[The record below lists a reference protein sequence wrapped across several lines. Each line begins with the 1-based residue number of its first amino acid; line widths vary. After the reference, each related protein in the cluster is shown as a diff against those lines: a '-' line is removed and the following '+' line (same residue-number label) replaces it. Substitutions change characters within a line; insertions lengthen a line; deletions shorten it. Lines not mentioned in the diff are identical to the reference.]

1 MTNIT
6 NPMQIQTEVAKGTWK
21 PNLYLTNIAIASFQS
36 DEDFAA
42 SKIFPVVPV
51 ALSSSYYYKFS
62 KGDLARDDVQRKPVF
77 GRVAPS
83 VLGQTDELYNCQV
96 DQVIVGID
104 QISQLNFERSGVPG
118 MADPRQSKVRAVV
131 EKMKIHL
138 DVKFA
143 DKFFKTG
150 VWTNEYKG
158 IGTGTAGGK
167 QFYQFNND
175 NSSPIIFFDSLI
187 TDMRKNGCRKPNK
200 LALGIDTFN
209 ALKNNKDILE
219 RIKYHGGS
227 ARPSRVTEQVLA
239 ELFGLEQVV
248 VMASTYNKAG
258 IGEEPSMEYI
268 CDPKGALLV
277 YASNNP
283 AIDEPSAG
291 YTFAWDMLGSNQFM
305 AVSQYDGDPGTHS
318 EFIEGL
324 IAYDMKKTGDDLGIY
339 LSDCVGTTAANN
351 AE

>member
-1 MTNIT
+1 MTNMT
-6 NPMQIQTEVAKGTWK
+6 SPMQIQTEVAKGAWK
-21 PNLYLTNIAIASFQS
+21 PNLYLTNMAIASFQS
-36 DEDFAA
+36 DEDFVAD
-42 SKIFPVVPV
+42 KIFPVVPV
-51 ALSSSYYYKFS
+51 ALASSYYYKFS

-77 GRVAPS
+77 GRVAPA

-104 QISQLNFERSGVPG
+104 QISQLNYERSGVPG

-138 DVKFA
+138 DLNFA
-143 DKFFKTG
+143 DKFFKSG
-150 VWTNEYKG
+150 VWTNQYSG
-158 IGTGTAGGK
+158 IGTGTVSGK
-167 QFYQFNND
+167 QFYQFNSE
-175 NSSPIIFFDSLI
+175 NSSPISFFDSLI

-258 IGEEPSMEYI
+258 VGQEPDMEYI

-291 YTFAWDMLGSNQFM
+291 YTFAWDMLGANQFM
-305 AVSQYDGDPGTHS
+305 AVSQFDGEPGTHS

-324 IAYDMKKTGDDLGIY
+324 IAYDMKKTGDDLGVY
-339 LSDCVGTTAANN
+339 LTNCVGTTTTKN
-351 AE
+351 EE